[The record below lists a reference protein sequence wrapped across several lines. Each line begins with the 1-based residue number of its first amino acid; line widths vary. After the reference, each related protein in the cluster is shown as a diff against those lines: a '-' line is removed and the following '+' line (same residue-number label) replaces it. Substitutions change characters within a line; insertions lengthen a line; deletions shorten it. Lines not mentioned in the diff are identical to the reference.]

1 MKKITIFLVLA
12 ICLTLVGCSK
22 DAEINAFL
30 TEWEGVTN
38 DIVKKIDEG
47 DVDGAKTVFD
57 AKKDSLKA
65 KVASIKDARGFQ
77 VSEATKKS
85 FEDAVKK
92 NTTTLSG
99 AMTRNA
105 MKLASDKTKMDKLQ
119 ALMKEY
125 GEVFTQ

>member
-12 ICLTLVGCSK
+12 MCFAMIGCSK

-38 DIVKKIDEG
+38 DMVKKIDEG

-77 VSEATKKS
+77 VSEATKKN
-85 FEDAVKK
+85 FEDAVTK
-92 NTTTLSG
+92 NTSTLTG

-105 MKLASDKTKMDKLQ
+105 MKLATDKTKMDKLQ

-125 GEVFTQ
+125 GEIFTK